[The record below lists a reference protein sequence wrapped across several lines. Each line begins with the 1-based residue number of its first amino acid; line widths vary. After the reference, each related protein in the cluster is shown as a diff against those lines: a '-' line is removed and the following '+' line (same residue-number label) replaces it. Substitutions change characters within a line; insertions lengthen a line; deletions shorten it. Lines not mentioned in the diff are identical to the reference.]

1 MNNYAEQNQSV
12 QSNALHKHVLATGR
26 EKLLGHM
33 AMMLFAVLISG
44 SFTLGSMAIPFIEP
58 GAINTVRFLFA
69 CVVMGLLVYFAK
81 GKLVIP
87 KAPWRFIL
95 LGALMGAYFVLMF
108 MALQTASPVS
118 TAAVFTL
125 IPLMSTGFGY
135 FILSQTTRPVV
146 VISLVIAAI
155 GAVWVIFRGDI
166 TALISFDIGYGESIF
181 FVGCMMHAAYS
192 PLVKRLNRGESVMVF
207 TFWTL
212 VASSFWIALY
222 GMGEVVSTNWSELPV
237 IVWVTVAY
245 LAIFTTAGTFFLL
258 QFASLRLPS
267 SKVLAY
273 GYLTPSII
281 IVLEGLI
288 GHGWVGLPVAFGA
301 MITIIGLIVMN
312 FAPDS

>member
-1 MNNYAEQNQSV
+1 M
-12 QSNALHKHVLATGR
+12 
-26 EKLLGHM
+26 GHM

-69 CVVMGLLVYFAK
+69 CVVMGVLLTVTT
-81 GKLVIP
+81 GKVKIP

-108 MALQTASPVS
+108 VALQTASPVS

-125 IPLMSTGFGY
+125 IPLMSAGFGY
-135 FILSQTTRPVV
+135 LILSQTTRPVV
-146 VISLVIAAI
+146 IISLLIAAT
-155 GAVWVIFRGDI
+155 GAIWVIFRGDI
-166 TALISFDIGYGESIF
+166 MALISFDIGYGEMVF
-181 FVGCMMHAAYS
+181 FVGCMLHAAYS
-192 PLVKRLNRGESVMVF
+192 PLVKRLNRGEGVMVF

-212 VASSFWIALY
+212 VATAFWISLY
-222 GMGEVVSTNWSELPV
+222 GMGDVVSTNWNELPV

-301 MITIIGLIVMN
+301 LITIIGLIVMN
-312 FAPDS
+312 LAPDS